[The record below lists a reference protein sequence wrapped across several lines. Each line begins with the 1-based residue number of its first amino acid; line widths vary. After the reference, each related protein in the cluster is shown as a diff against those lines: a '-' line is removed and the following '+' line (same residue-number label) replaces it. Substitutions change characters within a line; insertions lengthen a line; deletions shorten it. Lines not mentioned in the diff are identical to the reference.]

1 MENLVHVRLK
11 EISGEKKNEN
21 EREQEKKKE
30 KKTGRSK
37 FYLFA
42 LI

>member
-21 EREQEKKKE
+21 EREQEKKKR
-30 KKTGRSK
+30 KKQVDLN
-37 FYLFA
+37 FICL
-42 LI
+42 L

>member
-1 MENLVHVRLK
+1 MENLVHIWLK
-11 EISGEKKNEN
+11 EISGEKKNEK
-21 EREQEKKKE
+21 EREQEQ
-30 KKTGRSK
+30 KTSRSK

>member
-21 EREQEKKKE
+21 QREQEKKKR
-30 KKTGRSK
+30 KKQVDLN
-37 FYLFA
+37 FICL
-42 LI
+42 L